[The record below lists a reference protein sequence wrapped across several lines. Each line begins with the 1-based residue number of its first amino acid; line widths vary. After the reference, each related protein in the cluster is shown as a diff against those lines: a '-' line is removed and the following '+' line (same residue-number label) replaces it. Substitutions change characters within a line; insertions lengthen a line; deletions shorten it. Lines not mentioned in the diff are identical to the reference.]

1 MQTLRRRNRNRRNA
15 QPQMN
20 TRNLRRSVS
29 NPQTRQA
36 ARASPRASYRRVSR
50 QAAAVRPDRPRRATA
65 TPPKRGDG
73 RAADSHAMLQC
84 RGRPHRPTPR
94 PPGPARAELPAAARR
109 QAEWVLLM
117 LGRLMSG
124 SVRLM
129 SGRHQACAAAAH
141 ERWAYVSLGL
151 VETRRKGGLSESPP
165 TRTLDAGPSVCLL

>member
-1 MQTLRRRNRNRRNA
+1 MRRR
-15 QPQMN
+15 P
-20 TRNLRRSVS
+20 
-29 NPQTRQA
+29 A
-36 ARASPRASYRRVSR
+36 AGSLARLSMRVEL
-50 QAAAVRPDRPRRATA
+50 VEV
-65 TPPKRGDG
+65 
-73 RAADSHAMLQC
+73 
-84 RGRPHRPTPR
+84 
-94 PPGPARAELPAAARR
+94 PARAELPAAARR